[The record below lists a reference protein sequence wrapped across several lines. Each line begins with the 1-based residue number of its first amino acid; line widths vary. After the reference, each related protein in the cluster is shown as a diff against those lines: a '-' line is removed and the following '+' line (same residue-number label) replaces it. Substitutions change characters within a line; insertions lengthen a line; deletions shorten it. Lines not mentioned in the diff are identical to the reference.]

1 MGWPRL
7 TFPQG
12 RDGKADPMRIF
23 SAEGRFAFML
33 SPRFFSKDFL
43 SILLVYSPFLSNT
56 DAESTVEFGRQLGR
70 ALNEQYA
77 EGGEQVHIILFY
89 GDLGSGKTTFTRGFI
104 EALPGGENAEV
115 SSPSFTLCNS
125 YPTTPS
131 VIHCD
136 LYRSEGALPDE
147 VDEALDTESGLVLV
161 EWAERIAAENLPP
174 KRLDIL
180 FQVCKNNRL
189 VTLSPYGKAAHCVLQ
204 KLARLR
210 DSGE

>member
-1 MGWPRL
+1 MNISLP
-7 TFPQG
+7 
-12 RDGKADPMRIF
+12 
-23 SAEGRFAFML
+23 
-33 SPRFFSKDFL
+33 
-43 SILLVYSPFLSNT
+43 

-70 ALNEQYA
+70 ALNEQRA
-77 EGGEQVHIILFY
+77 EGGEQFHSILFY

-147 VDEALDTESGLVLV
+147 VDEALDMESGLVLV

-180 FQVCKNNRL
+180 FQVCKNDRL
-189 VTLSPYGKAAHCVLQ
+189 VTLSPYGEAARCVMQ

-210 DSGE
+210 GSGE

>member
-1 MGWPRL
+1 MRGRL
-7 TFPQG
+7 SDEHTINVKKMAVKLAKRYG
-12 RDGKADPMRIF
+12 ADEEKAALAAILHD
-23 SAEGRFAFML
+23 SAKEI
-33 SPRFFSKDFL
+33 SKDEMRE
-43 SILLVYSPFLSNT
+43 IM
-56 DAESTVEFGRQLGR
+56 RQYP
-70 ALNEQYA
+70 QYA

-104 EALPGGENAEV
+104 EALPGGESAEV

-174 KRLDIL
+174 KRLDIR

-189 VTLSPYGKAAHCVLQ
+189 VTLSAYGKAAHCVLQ

>member
-1 MGWPRL
+1 MDISLP
-7 TFPQG
+7 
-12 RDGKADPMRIF
+12 
-23 SAEGRFAFML
+23 
-33 SPRFFSKDFL
+33 
-43 SILLVYSPFLSNT
+43 

-161 EWAERIAAENLPP
+161 EWAERAPHLAEMATITISLAIPP
-174 KRLDIL
+174 GGVGR
-180 FQVCKNNRL
+180 
-189 VTLSPYGKAAHCVLQ
+189 TLAMT
-204 KLARLR
+204 RR
-210 DSGE
+210 

>member
-1 MGWPRL
+1 MDISLP
-7 TFPQG
+7 
-12 RDGKADPMRIF
+12 
-23 SAEGRFAFML
+23 
-33 SPRFFSKDFL
+33 
-43 SILLVYSPFLSNT
+43 
-56 DAESTVEFGRQLGR
+56 DAESTVGLGRQLGR
-70 ALNEQYA
+70 VLNEQYA
-77 EGGEQVHIILFY
+77 EGGEQVHSILFY
-89 GDLGSGKTTFTRGFI
+89 GDLGSGKTTFTRGLI

-136 LYRSEGALPDE
+136 LYRSEGALP
-147 VDEALDTESGLVLV
+147 ESGLVLV

>member
-1 MGWPRL
+1 MNLKQAKELVRGRL
-7 TFPQG
+7 SDKRYEHTINVKKMAVKLAKRYG
-12 RDGKADPMRIF
+12 ADEEKAALAAILHD
-23 SAEGRFAFML
+23 SAKEI
-33 SPRFFSKDFL
+33 SKDEMRE
-43 SILLVYSPFLSNT
+43 IM
-56 DAESTVEFGRQLGR
+56 RQYP
-70 ALNEQYA
+70 QYA

-115 SSPSFTLCNS
+115 SSPSFTLCKS

>member
-1 MGWPRL
+1 MDITLP
-7 TFPQG
+7 
-12 RDGKADPMRIF
+12 
-23 SAEGRFAFML
+23 
-33 SPRFFSKDFL
+33 
-43 SILLVYSPFLSNT
+43 

-70 ALNEQYA
+70 ALNEQCA
-77 EGGEQVHIILFY
+77 GDGERLHTILFY
-89 GDLGSGKTTFTRGFI
+89 GELGSGKTTFTRGFI
-104 EALPGGENAEV
+104 EVLPGGGNAEV

-125 YPTTPS
+125 YPTTPP

-147 VDEALDTESGLVLV
+147 VDEVLDTESGLVLV

-189 VTLSPYGKAAHCVLQ
+189 VTLSPHGEAARCVMQ

-210 DSGE
+210 GSGE

>member
-1 MGWPRL
+1 MDISLP
-7 TFPQG
+7 
-12 RDGKADPMRIF
+12 
-23 SAEGRFAFML
+23 
-33 SPRFFSKDFL
+33 
-43 SILLVYSPFLSNT
+43 

-136 LYRSEGALPDE
+136 LTAR
-147 VDEALDTESGLVLV
+147 
-161 EWAERIAAENLPP
+161 R
-174 KRLDIL
+174 
-180 FQVCKNNRL
+180 
-189 VTLSPYGKAAHCVLQ
+189 AHCPMKWTRRWIRNPDSCPRRMGRADCGREFAPETSGHPVSSLQ
-204 KLARLR
+204 K
-210 DSGE
+210 

>member
-1 MGWPRL
+1 MNLKQAKELVRGRL
-7 TFPQG
+7 SDKRYEHTINVKKMAVKLAKQYG
-12 RDGKADPMRIF
+12 ADEEKAALAAILHD
-23 SAEGRFAFML
+23 SAKEI
-33 SPRFFSKDFL
+33 SKDEMRE
-43 SILLVYSPFLSNT
+43 IM
-56 DAESTVEFGRQLGR
+56 RQYP
-70 ALNEQYA
+70 QYA

>member
-1 MGWPRL
+1 MDISLP
-7 TFPQG
+7 
-12 RDGKADPMRIF
+12 
-23 SAEGRFAFML
+23 
-33 SPRFFSKDFL
+33 
-43 SILLVYSPFLSNT
+43 
-56 DAESTVEFGRQLGR
+56 DAESTVAFGRQLGR

-104 EALPGGENAEV
+104 EALPGGETAEV

>member
-1 MGWPRL
+1 MNLKQAKELVRGRL
-7 TFPQG
+7 SDKRYEHTINVKKMAVKLAKRYG
-12 RDGKADPMRIF
+12 ADEEKAALAAILHD
-23 SAEGRFAFML
+23 SAKEI
-33 SPRFFSKDFL
+33 SKDEMRE
-43 SILLVYSPFLSNT
+43 IM
-56 DAESTVEFGRQLGR
+56 RQYP
-70 ALNEQYA
+70 QYA
-77 EGGEQVHIILFY
+77 EGGEQVHIMLFY

>member
-1 MGWPRL
+1 M
-7 TFPQG
+7 
-12 RDGKADPMRIF
+12 
-23 SAEGRFAFML
+23 
-33 SPRFFSKDFL
+33 
-43 SILLVYSPFLSNT
+43 
-56 DAESTVEFGRQLGR
+56 
-70 ALNEQYA
+70 
-77 EGGEQVHIILFY
+77 FY

-115 SSPSFTLCNS
+115 SSPSFTLCNN

>member
-1 MGWPRL
+1 MNLKQAKELVRGRL
-7 TFPQG
+7 SDKRYEHTINVKKMAVKLAKRYG
-12 RDGKADPMRIF
+12 ADKEKAALAAILHD
-23 SAEGRFAFML
+23 SAKEI
-33 SPRFFSKDFL
+33 SKDEMRE
-43 SILLVYSPFLSNT
+43 IM
-56 DAESTVEFGRQLGR
+56 RQYP
-70 ALNEQYA
+70 QYA

>member
-1 MGWPRL
+1 MDISLP
-7 TFPQG
+7 
-12 RDGKADPMRIF
+12 
-23 SAEGRFAFML
+23 
-33 SPRFFSKDFL
+33 
-43 SILLVYSPFLSNT
+43 

-89 GDLGSGKTTFTRGFI
+89 G
-104 EALPGGENAEV
+104 
-115 SSPSFTLCNS
+115 
-125 YPTTPS
+125 
-131 VIHCD
+131 IHCD

>member
-1 MGWPRL
+1 MDISLP
-7 TFPQG
+7 
-12 RDGKADPMRIF
+12 
-23 SAEGRFAFML
+23 
-33 SPRFFSKDFL
+33 
-43 SILLVYSPFLSNT
+43 

-89 GDLGSGKTTFTRGFI
+89 GDLAQARTTFTRASSKRCRR
-104 EALPGGENAEV
+104 ENGGSLQPE
-115 SSPSFTLCNS
+115 L
-125 YPTTPS
+125 YPVQQLSHDAS

>member
-1 MGWPRL
+1 MNLKQAKELVRGRL
-7 TFPQG
+7 SDKRYEHTINVKKMAVKLAKRYG
-12 RDGKADPMRIF
+12 ADEEKAALAAILHD
-23 SAEGRFAFML
+23 SAKEI
-33 SPRFFSKDFL
+33 SKDEMRE
-43 SILLVYSPFLSNT
+43 IM
-56 DAESTVEFGRQLGR
+56 RQYP
-70 ALNEQYA
+70 QYA

>member
-1 MGWPRL
+1 MDITLP
-7 TFPQG
+7 
-12 RDGKADPMRIF
+12 
-23 SAEGRFAFML
+23 
-33 SPRFFSKDFL
+33 
-43 SILLVYSPFLSNT
+43 

-70 ALNEQYA
+70 ALNEQCA
-77 EGGEQVHIILFY
+77 GDGERLHTILFY
-89 GDLGSGKTTFTRGFI
+89 GELGSGKTTFTRGFI
-104 EALPGGENAEV
+104 EVLPGGGNAEV

-125 YPTTPS
+125 YPTTPP

-189 VTLSPYGKAAHCVLQ
+189 VTLSPHGEAARCVMQ

-210 DSGE
+210 GSGE

>member
-1 MGWPRL
+1 M
-7 TFPQG
+7 
-12 RDGKADPMRIF
+12 
-23 SAEGRFAFML
+23 
-33 SPRFFSKDFL
+33 
-43 SILLVYSPFLSNT
+43 
-56 DAESTVEFGRQLGR
+56 
-70 ALNEQYA
+70 
-77 EGGEQVHIILFY
+77 
-89 GDLGSGKTTFTRGFI
+89 
-104 EALPGGENAEV
+104 LPGGENAEV

>member
-1 MGWPRL
+1 MDISLP
-7 TFPQG
+7 
-12 RDGKADPMRIF
+12 
-23 SAEGRFAFML
+23 
-33 SPRFFSKDFL
+33 
-43 SILLVYSPFLSNT
+43 

-136 LYRSEGALPDE
+136 
-147 VDEALDTESGLVLV
+147 EALDTESGIVLV

>member
-1 MGWPRL
+1 MDISLP
-7 TFPQG
+7 
-12 RDGKADPMRIF
+12 
-23 SAEGRFAFML
+23 
-33 SPRFFSKDFL
+33 
-43 SILLVYSPFLSNT
+43 

-147 VDEALDTESGLVLV
+147 VDEALDTESGLCARRMGRADRGREFAPETSGHPV
-161 EWAERIAAENLPP
+161 
-174 KRLDIL
+174 
-180 FQVCKNNRL
+180 
-189 VTLSPYGKAAHCVLQ
+189 SSLQ
-204 KLARLR
+204 K
-210 DSGE
+210 

>member
-1 MGWPRL
+1 MDISLP
-7 TFPQG
+7 
-12 RDGKADPMRIF
+12 
-23 SAEGRFAFML
+23 
-33 SPRFFSKDFL
+33 
-43 SILLVYSPFLSNT
+43 

-125 YPTTPS
+125 YPTPPS

-147 VDEALDTESGLVLV
+147 VDEALIRNPDLCSSNGPSGLRP
-161 EWAERIAAENLPP
+161 RICPRNVWTSCFKSA
-174 KRLDIL
+174 KI
-180 FQVCKNNRL
+180 
-189 VTLSPYGKAAHCVLQ
+189 TGW
-204 KLARLR
+204 
-210 DSGE
+210 

>member
-1 MGWPRL
+1 
-7 TFPQG
+7 
-12 RDGKADPMRIF
+12 MRK
-23 SAEGRFAFML
+23 
-33 SPRFFSKDFL
+33 SP
-43 SILLVYSPFLSNT
+43 
-56 DAESTVEFGRQLGR
+56 AR
-70 ALNEQYA
+70 ALPCA
-77 EGGEQVHIILFY
+77 
-89 GDLGSGKTTFTRGFI
+89 T
-104 EALPGGENAEV
+104 A
-115 SSPSFTLCNS
+115 
-125 YPTTPS
+125 
-131 VIHCD
+131 IHCD

>member
-1 MGWPRL
+1 MDISLP
-7 TFPQG
+7 
-12 RDGKADPMRIF
+12 
-23 SAEGRFAFML
+23 
-33 SPRFFSKDFL
+33 
-43 SILLVYSPFLSNT
+43 

-131 VIHCD
+131 ER
-136 LYRSEGALPDE
+136 YRSQWMTEG
-147 VDEALDTESGLVLV
+147 VVG
-161 EWAERIAAENLPP
+161 
-174 KRLDIL
+174 
-180 FQVCKNNRL
+180 
-189 VTLSPYGKAAHCVLQ
+189 
-204 KLARLR
+204 
-210 DSGE
+210 

>member
-1 MGWPRL
+1 MDISLP
-7 TFPQG
+7 
-12 RDGKADPMRIF
+12 
-23 SAEGRFAFML
+23 
-33 SPRFFSKDFL
+33 
-43 SILLVYSPFLSNT
+43 

-136 LYRSEGALPDE
+136 LYRSEGALPGRGAGYGIRTCARRMGRADCGRE
-147 VDEALDTESGLVLV
+147 FAPETSGHPV
-161 EWAERIAAENLPP
+161 
-174 KRLDIL
+174 
-180 FQVCKNNRL
+180 
-189 VTLSPYGKAAHCVLQ
+189 SSLQ
-204 KLARLR
+204 K
-210 DSGE
+210 

>member
-1 MGWPRL
+1 MDISLP
-7 TFPQG
+7 
-12 RDGKADPMRIF
+12 
-23 SAEGRFAFML
+23 
-33 SPRFFSKDFL
+33 
-43 SILLVYSPFLSNT
+43 

-115 SSPSFTLCNS
+115 SSPSFLPLCNS

-147 VDEALDTESGLVLV
+147 VDEALDTESDWCSSNGPSGLRP
-161 EWAERIAAENLPP
+161 RICPRNVWTSCFKSA
-174 KRLDIL
+174 KI
-180 FQVCKNNRL
+180 
-189 VTLSPYGKAAHCVLQ
+189 TGW
-204 KLARLR
+204 
-210 DSGE
+210 

>member
-1 MGWPRL
+1 MDISLP
-7 TFPQG
+7 
-12 RDGKADPMRIF
+12 
-23 SAEGRFAFML
+23 
-33 SPRFFSKDFL
+33 
-43 SILLVYSPFLSNT
+43 

-189 VTLSPYGKAAHCVLQ
+189 VTLLPHGEAACCVLQ
-204 KLARLR
+204 KLSRLR
-210 DSGE
+210 VEGEAGDKAFLPHRS